1 MMALLLVLLALVA
14 VSLGGLVIF
23 TAITARRVETALP
36 PRGQFIEVSGARI
49 HYLDKGAGPPIV
61 ILHGLGGQMGN
72 FTYALL
78 ERLTGEFRV
87 ILMDRPGSGYSTRA
101 RGATG
106 RLTEQAAI
114 VAQFIRKLGL
124 ERPLLVGHSLGGAIA
139 LTVAL
144 DHPEAVKG
152 LALIA
157 PLTHV
162 PKHVPAPFRAL
173 DIKSNILRWLV
184 AWTVATP
191 IGIRRGKA
199 ILDAIFSPEPAPADF
214 PTRAGGILGLRPWS
228 FYNTSSDM
236 RAVNMDLW
244 KMAGRYSSLQVPVRI
259 LYGTSDQVL
268 NHQVHGE
275 GMKAKSS
282 MVSVQLV
289 SGGHMLPISSPDLTA
304 NFVKAAARELNNV
317 PGNFSSIP

>member
-1 MMALLLVLLALVA
+1 MMTLLLVLLALVA

-23 TAITARRVETALP
+23 TAISARRVETALP
-36 PRGQFIEVSGARI
+36 PRGRFIEVAGARI
-49 HYLDKGAGPPIV
+49 HYVDKGSGPAIV

-106 RLTEQAAI
+106 RLTEQASI
-114 VAQFIRKLGL
+114 VAEFICKLGL

-139 LTVAL
+139 LGVAL
-144 DHPEAVKG
+144 DHLETVRG

-173 DIKSNILRWLV
+173 DIKSNFLRWLV

-191 IGIRRGKA
+191 LGIRRGKA

-214 PTRAGGILGLRPWS
+214 PTRAGGILGLRPRS

-236 RAVNMDLW
+236 RAVNVDLRA
-244 KMAGRYSSLQVPVRI
+244 MVERYATLRVPVRI
-259 LYGTSDQVL
+259 LYGTSDNVL
-268 NHQVHGE
+268 SHQVHGE
-275 GMKAKSS
+275 AMKAKSS
-282 MVSVQLV
+282 LVSVELV
-289 SGGHMLPISSPDLTA
+289 QGGHMLPITSPDLTA
-304 NFVKAAARELNNV
+304 NFIKAAAQAE
-317 PGNFSSIP
+317 STASA

>member
-1 MMALLLVLLALVA
+1 MMDLLLVVIALVTM
-14 VSLGGLVIF
+14 SLGGLVIF
-23 TAITARRVETALP
+23 TAVTARRVETALP
-36 PRGQFIEVSGARI
+36 PRGSFIEVAGARI
-49 HYLDKGAGPPIV
+49 HYLDKGSGPAIV

-78 ERLTGEFRV
+78 ERLTDDFRV

-139 LTVAL
+139 LCVAL
-144 DHPEAVKG
+144 DHPDVVKA

-162 PKHVPAPFRAL
+162 PKNVPAPFRAL
-173 DIKSNILRWLV
+173 NIESDLLRRLV

-199 ILDAIFSPEPAPADF
+199 ILDAIFSPELAPADF
-214 PTRAGGILGLRPWS
+214 PTRAGGILGLRPRS

-236 RAVNMDLW
+236 RAVNLDLGA
-244 KMAGRYSSLQVPVRI
+244 MVVRYASLQVPVQI
-259 LYGTSDQVL
+259 LYGTSDEVL
-268 NHQVHGE
+268 SPQVHGE
-275 GMKAKSS
+275 AMKAKSS
-282 MVSVQLV
+282 MVSLQLV
-289 SGGHMLPISSPDLTA
+289 SGGHMLPISAPDLTA
-304 NFVKAAARELNNV
+304 KFIKAAARAE
-317 PGNFSSIP
+317 SSASA